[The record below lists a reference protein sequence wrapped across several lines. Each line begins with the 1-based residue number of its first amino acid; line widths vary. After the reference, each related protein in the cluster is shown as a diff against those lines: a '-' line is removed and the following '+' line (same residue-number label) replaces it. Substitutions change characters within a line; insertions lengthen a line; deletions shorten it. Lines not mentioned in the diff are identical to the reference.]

1 MANDTELKVRISA
14 DNSGL
19 ADGLNEAKSEVVNAT
34 DSIGNSISNMTI
46 SALKATGVI
55 FGLSEALSQIKS
67 SLSVA
72 ADFEA
77 MQIGIAAVIGAS
89 SENVDSLGN
98 SMTATQKFALSQ
110 QEASK
115 TMQDLRKAN
124 LETIATLPELTGAF
138 QSVLAPS
145 RSAGLSIQD
154 TVKFTKDM
162 ANAAAAIGMPMNQ
175 LSQEL
180 RAVLEGDM
188 SKNSRVNQILQITPA
203 IIEAHKAAG
212 DLSEYLNKRLQDYA
226 VSGEAIAHSWKGI
239 SSNIQDA
246 ILSIKSIAAN
256 NIFEDMKKDGMDIQT
271 YLTENA
277 KKIGE
282 MFGYAF
288 RDIYIFAKQA
298 FELVSNTV
306 KTFVDTTN
314 GLIKVFTSFF
324 TNSFKTID
332 ENVRSL
338 NLFDY
343 FMLGL
348 ITITEGVR
356 QLVDA
361 FKLGFVALGD
371 IFHHMWEGIYAGY
384 AWVIDKIVEGQNL
397 IGTASA
403 GMVEYQKSLHKG
415 LNDTKLDGNK
425 IDDMSMDIINDMR
438 GGIDRLSASYTKL
451 SANKKEAQKVDIKN
465 GASTVATPTKE
476 KEAKEDHKA
485 ETALKKD
492 FEEQLAQ
499 LKLDRIIKEGKYDDL
514 SKDKEAEFW
523 SSKLEIAKK
532 GGVALQSLAKE
543 IETKII
549 NLNGEAIK
557 EKFTKHI
564 NALKE
569 QADVEKAD
577 LQKKANLYAE
587 IFNETKLHYA
597 SDTKEYLQALKN
609 KENADLAYKNNSIEI
624 EADFARRKALVLQS
638 GLNIEQADIESYAQM
653 GFITESEKIDR
664 LKENTQKSF
673 DIKKEALE
681 AELKLYDKEPDK
693 ARQINSQIESL
704 NQAHNEKIKAF
715 ARQASQSMFAPFK
728 SMADS
733 LQSSLANAFSGMMK
747 GTLSFSSF
755 IKGILPTIGQAFA
768 QMAAQMAAKWIFEHT
783 VMKVA
788 SIAFEAFEKTKLA
801 AILGLSVA
809 TDTAKTTSDGVKN
822 SAMVASATAAHL
834 AMMPL
839 RALEA
844 SSFMATAMI
853 GAAASQAAIPIVG
866 PALAAG
872 ASADM
877 GIMLSPLV
885 AIASARGGYDIPAG
899 TNPITQLHEQE
910 MVLPMEQANAVRDM
924 AKGGA
929 SGSGANITINA
940 VDAKSVQRLFNE
952 HGSSLVA
959 SLKKQGRNYN
969 V

>member
-1 MANDTELKVRISA
+1 MANDTELRVRISS
-14 DNSGL
+14 DSSGL
-19 ADGLNEAKSEVVNAT
+19 ASGLNEARSEVVNAT
-34 DSIGNSISNMTI
+34 DSIGNSLSNMTI

-55 FGLSEALSQIKS
+55 FGLSEAFSQIKS

-110 QEASK
+110 QEASR

-124 LETIATLPELTGAF
+124 LETIATLPELTEAF
-138 QSVLAPS
+138 QAVLAPS

-180 RAVLEGDM
+180 RAVLEGDT

-226 VSGEAIAHSWKGI
+226 VSGEAMAHSWKGI

-246 ILSIKSIAAN
+246 ILSIKEKASKG
-256 NIFEDMKKDGMDIQT
+256 IFDGLKGDGLELQT
-271 YLTENA
+271 YLTKNA
-277 KKIGE
+277 EEIGKSFSDVLKKIYLLAKDSFNSIKEITSSFSRDFTASMNSIGSDLTLFDIILVGIKSIISGFSI
-282 MFGYAF
+282 MYHATRAVALDITYAF
-288 RDIYIFAKQA
+288 EYAWKAIASA
-298 FELVSNTV
+298 FNEYVIKPLIDGAQILNKYMPEALQIDMSGLRGQYASTKSTV
-306 KTFVDTTN
+306 DALSSSMK
-314 GLIKVFTSFF
+314 
-324 TNSFKTID
+324 
-332 ENVRSL
+332 SL
-338 NLFDY
+338 NKETANEDSKINDEIVD
-343 FMLGL
+343 L
-348 ITITEGVR
+348 IAYTET
-356 QLVDA
+356 L
-361 FKLGFVALGD
+361 
-371 IFHHMWEGIYAGY
+371 
-384 AWVIDKIVEGQNL
+384 
-397 IGTASA
+397 
-403 GMVEYQKSLHKG
+403 KSL
-415 LNDTKLDGNK
+415 NK
-425 IDDMSMDIINDMR
+425 EKKKAKEDDS
-438 GGIDRLSASYTKL
+438 S
-451 SANKKEAQKVDIKN
+451 KKD
-465 GASTVATPTKE
+465 GASTVATPPKE
-476 KEAKEDHKA
+476 KAAKEDHKA

-499 LKLDRIIKEGKYDDL
+499 LKLDRIIKEQQYDDL
-514 SKDKEAEFW
+514 SKEAEASFW
-523 SSKLEIAKK
+523 ASKLEIAKK

-549 NLNGEAIK
+549 NLKGEAIK
-557 EKFTKHI
+557 EDFTKHI

-569 QADVEKAD
+569 KADVEKAD

-609 KENADLAYKNNSIEI
+609 KENADLAYKNKSIEI

-693 ARQINSQIESL
+693 ARQINAQIESL

-733 LQSSLANAFSGMMK
+733 LQSSLANAFSGMMT

-801 AILGLSVA
+801 AMLGLSVA
-809 TDTAKTTSDGVKN
+809 TDTAKTASDGVKN

-872 ASADM
+872 ASAEM

-929 SGSGANITINA
+929 SGSGANITIHA

-952 HGSSLVA
+952 HGSSLVT